1 MAITIRWLSRALPYV
16 CGATLL
22 LQAVEVRAQGIPNP
36 TPAGPPGCWTWEY
49 DATQPIPENAK
60 VVPGTCE
67 TPDGRC
73 YVVPSSACLEISG
86 TERPLYGD
94 RPDHDFPKPVDEP
107 GGLPTNPPSAPPEP
121 PSLRPAPSGPAAVLP
136 VPSSA
141 ECTPG
146 TGWDFETFL
155 DNVPGPADSTIVRG
169 YASLDGWKGDGV
181 PGVSP
186 FLDFRNADLNR
197 KAAPVYGNAVPIFRI
212 RPPGW
217 RPDIEPEIGGDYWR
231 FSQHIN
237 QGGDFWIGSLDIRY
251 SWRQHPAEDR
261 DSWGEDAVGTLTSPE
276 CTLRSRYLLFR
287 LGGSAHGSQRVEV
300 QVLHARRHQYFGIR
314 FTQGLGDPALNGA
327 WGYPTQF
334 VSPDASQ
341 HFPPPAD
348 ENGWVVV
355 RSAMPRENRDWM
367 QQFVFDLEPFVGQ
380 RLRLRIVDDRRA
392 ECAEWSGRQCVR
404 NMPEHI
410 NADDFRFDD
419 RPPDKVEWMRHSDGM
434 CAGVPGSGE
443 GCSPVGRVPSEPPL
457 WGVTDVHAHP
467 MANLSFGGHVFW
479 GDATDDLEDVYDC
492 SHSLLAIGGPGGRAA
507 IQPSNSLK
515 SCYLHGSLIAIA
527 TVPLLATCQLLN
539 VAPFVGAL
547 AAAACT
553 ATVAAAA
560 AVLEATP
567 IVTGATLHGASKI
580 SSGAAKYGVLFSGLL
595 EYLPDLRLTSDID
608 LAIGFDTGLIPQ
620 LDSFRKATGNEA
632 NNWWVEETEYH
643 DQTGLGRTHN
653 AYQADMIRRAFH
665 GGLRLA
671 VWDVINSR
679 AFSLAA
685 DGTMM
690 SDWEALKIGTDAAK
704 RIVATSLKDIAA
716 VAYTP
721 DDAERIIRSGRLAV
735 ILGTE
740 VDELGRMRPEG
751 LPWPRSPQ
759 GGVDSMDRQVADL
772 WELGIRKITPVHA
785 VNNPIGGAALFNT
798 KYDANNYFVSGTPLD
813 APPTLFDLPP
823 VKVALDNTF
832 GEIFRDL
839 FLGEF
844 ALLHDPVAPSSAAW
858 NPRGWFD
865 FDLRPNRSDDP
876 YIQDYDRITY
886 RIGIDGFN
894 GESLR
899 DSQGNWLR
907 PDKVLGQQV
916 PLVHLLTTATLAATG
931 PTCDLRNT
939 VLPKFAD
946 SFGTELDNRYV
957 SESVKGHRNVLGLFR
972 SPEGNDGEAFL
983 RAAMKRGM
991 LIDTDHLS
999 QNMRADLYKLA
1010 EDYAAESAWSA
1021 PACQSADG
1029 LNCSGYPLVGV
1040 HSKVRG
1046 LEIDPKKFAELRN
1059 AYGYNDEASRS
1070 PREIRHVAA
1079 NGGAFAVF
1087 PTGSSL
1093 IPPNTKSCRK
1103 HSDCATYDGPW
1114 SEACDL
1120 AIGQCR
1126 NVSPVLVE
1134 RDFRLPGEI
1143 RNDCDYSS
1151 KTFATKY
1158 LWLLH
1163 ETGGRGLTPA
1173 TDLNGLISTL
1183 RPRYGRA
1190 LPWNT
1195 PCGVP
1200 AREWENGSLTLT
1212 DRDQTDPDRNRP
1224 MANKW
1229 RRIMLEA
1236 QRFESSGVWY
1246 DGYTA
1251 RNPLPSAVA
1260 ARWNDTRYKE
1270 VVARASK
1277 EDRQD
1282 LAPRA
1287 LADDVV
1293 FFNDFGPDN
1302 PKQLGHRYQMGNR
1315 PGAQMYP
1322 LRQWRVR
1329 PDRAGWDFN
1338 LDGLLHIG
1346 LYPDLFQDMRNVG
1359 VQWEQMGPLFRSAH
1373 DYVGTWRRA
1382 VAIGAAH
1389 Q

>member
-1 MAITIRWLSRALPYV
+1 V
-16 CGATLL
+16 
-22 LQAVEVRAQGIPNP
+22 
-36 TPAGPPGCWTWEY
+36 PA
-49 DATQPIPENAK
+49 N
-60 VVPGTCE
+60 
-67 TPDGRC
+67 
-73 YVVPSSACLEISG
+73 
-86 TERPLYGD
+86 
-94 RPDHDFPKPVDEP
+94 
-107 GGLPTNPPSAPPEP
+107 
-121 PSLRPAPSGPAAVLP
+121 
-136 VPSSA
+136 A
-141 ECTPG
+141 ECAPG

-155 DNVPGPADSTIVRG
+155 ENVAAPAGSTIVRG
-169 YASLDGWKGDGV
+169 YAGLDDWRGDGV

-186 FLDFRNADLNR
+186 FVDFRNADLNR
-197 KAAPVYGNAVPIFRI
+197 KAAPVYGNAVPIHRI

-217 RPDIEPEIGGDYWR
+217 RADIEPQIGGDYWR

-237 QGGDFWIGSLDIRY
+237 QSGDFWIGSLDIRY

-261 DSWGEDAVGTLTSPE
+261 DTWGEDAVGTLTSPE
-276 CTLRSRYLLFR
+276 CTLRARYLSFR
-287 LGGSAHGSQRVEV
+287 LGGAAHGSQRVEV
-300 QVLHARRHQYFGIR
+300 QVLNARRTQYFGVR
-314 FTQGLGDPALNGA
+314 FTQSLGDPMLKGA
-327 WGYPTQF
+327 WGFPTQF
-334 VSPDASQ
+334 VSPDGPQ
-341 HFPPPAD
+341 DFPPPAD

-367 QQFVFDLEPFVGQ
+367 QQFVFDLEPFVG
-380 RLRLRIVDDRRA
+380 RRMRIRIVDDRRE
-392 ECAEWSGRQCVR
+392 ECAEWSGQTCVR

-419 RPPDKVEWMRHSDGM
+419 RPPSGVEWMMHSDGL
-434 CAGVPGSGE
+434 CAGVPESGA
-443 GCSPVGRVPSEPPL
+443 GCSPIGRVPSEPPL

-492 SHSLLAIGGPGGRAA
+492 SHSLSPIAGLGGRGA
-507 IQPSNSLK
+507 IQPSNSMK
-515 SCYLHGSLIAIA
+515 SCYLHGSVIAIV
-527 TVPLLATCQLLN
+527 TGPLLVGCQLLN
-539 VAPFVGAL
+539 VVPFVGAV

-553 ATVAAAA
+553 ATVTAAA
-560 AVLEATP
+560 AVLQSVP
-567 IVTGATLHGASKI
+567 ILTGATLHGAAKI
-580 SSGAAKYGVLFSGLL
+580 SSGAAKYGVLFSGLSEL
-595 EYLPDLRLTSDID
+595 LPDVAL
-608 LAIGFDTGLIPQ
+608 GFDTGLIPQ
-620 LDSFRKATGNEA
+620 LDSFKTATGNEA
-632 NNWWVEETEYH
+632 NGWWAKETEYH
-643 DQTGLGRTHN
+643 DQTGIGRTHN

-685 DGTMM
+685 DGATM
-690 SDWEALKIGTDAAK
+690 SDWEALKTGTDAAK

-721 DDAERIIRSGRLAV
+721 EEAERIIRAGRLAV

-759 GGVDSMDRQVADL
+759 TAPDSMEKQVADL

-813 APPTLFDLPP
+813 GGPTMVEMPA
-823 VKVALDNTF
+823 VKVALDGSF

-839 FLGEF
+839 LLGEF
-844 ALLHDPVAPSSAAW
+844 ALLHDPIDRRPPFW
-858 NPRGWFD
+858 NPKGWFD
-865 FDLRPNRSDDP
+865 FDLRPARPDDS
-876 YIQDYDRITY
+876 YVQDYDRLTY

-894 GESLR
+894 GESLK
-899 DSQGNWLR
+899 DAQGNWLR
-907 PDKVLGQQV
+907 PDKILGKQV
-916 PLVHLLTTATLAATG
+916 PLIRLLTTATLAATG

-939 VLPKFAD
+939 VLPEFAT
-946 SFGTELDNRYV
+946 SFGAEVDTRYV
-957 SESVKGHRNVLGLFR
+957 SSQVKGHRNVLGLFR
-972 SPEGNDGEAFL
+972 RPDGDDGETFL
-983 RAAMKRGM
+983 RATMERGM

-999 QNMRADLYKLA
+999 QNMRVDLYKLA
-1010 EDYAAESAWSA
+1010 DEYAAESGWPA
-1021 PACQSADG
+1021 PACENADG
-1029 LNCSGYPLVGV
+1029 LGCSGYPLVGV

-1046 LEIDPKKFAELRN
+1046 LEMDPKAFLELRN

-1079 NGGAFAVF
+1079 SGGAFAVF
-1087 PTGSSL
+1087 PTGSAL
-1093 IPPNTKSCRK
+1093 IPPNTKSCTK
-1103 HSDCATYDGPW
+1103 HSDCASYNGPA
-1114 SEACDL
+1114 SDVCDD
-1120 AIGQCR
+1120 AIGQCKDI
-1126 NVSPVLVE
+1126 SPLLAQ
-1134 RDFRLPGEI
+1134 RDFRLPAEVS
-1143 RNDCDYSS
+1143 NDCDYSS

-1158 LWLLH
+1158 LWLVN
-1163 ETGGRGLTPA
+1163 ETRGRGLTPS

-1183 RPRYGRA
+1183 KPRYGRS

-1195 PCGVP
+1195 ACGVP
-1200 AREWENGSLTLT
+1200 ARERNADSTLTLT
-1212 DRDQTDPDRNRP
+1212 ARDQTDPDRSRP
-1224 MANKW
+1224 PQRSTW
-1229 RRIMLEA
+1229 RRMMLEA

-1246 DGYTA
+1246 EEYGA

-1260 ARWNDTRYKE
+1260 ARWNDNRYKE
-1270 VVARASK
+1270 VIARASK
-1277 EDRQD
+1277 EERQD

-1293 FFNDFGPDN
+1293 FYNDFGPDN
-1302 PKQLGHRYQMGNR
+1302 PKQLGHRYQRGNR

-1359 VQWEQMGPLFRSAH
+1359 VQWEQLGPLFRSAH
-1373 DYVGTWRRA
+1373 DYVNTWKRA